1 MINSKNCTVTIYIGE
16 TAKYKSE
23 DKGKIKILSVG
34 EYGEGISVP
43 WPFTYENSKK
53 IYNDVTVTI
62 SDKQHKVPSY
72 KGKMIHQYPQDILC
86 HELVGH
92 AAPKVL
98 GRDTGYAIE
107 NENKVWKELNYPLR
121 KNNEKD
127 KE

>member
-53 IYNDVTVTI
+53 RYT
-62 SDKQHKVPSY
+62 
-72 KGKMIHQYPQDILC
+72 MM
-86 HELVGH
+86 
-92 AAPKVL
+92 
-98 GRDTGYAIE
+98 
-107 NENKVWKELNYPLR
+107 
-121 KNNEKD
+121 
-127 KE
+127 